1 MVSGSSVLFWKD
13 YWSNGELLC
22 EKFPRLY
29 SFALD
34 EDLSVAELAQVEDLS
49 TCFAVPI
56 SVEAFHEWQQVSQ
69 LLMDTPLSENAV
81 DRRTFVWGDKYTP
94 SRYYNFLFQ
103 RLPKDI
109 ALNAIWKSRAL
120 PKLKVFTW
128 LLMMDWLNTR

>member
-1 MVSGSSVLFWKD
+1 VVSGSSVLFWKD

-56 SVEAFHEWQQVSQ
+56 SVEVFHEWQQISQ

-81 DRRTFVWGDKYTP
+81 DLHTFVWGDKYTP
-94 SRYYNFLFQ
+94 LRILQFLVSAAAKRYCSQCHLE
-103 RLPKDI
+103 I
-109 ALNAIWKSRAL
+109 
-120 PKLKVFTW
+120 
-128 LLMMDWLNTR
+128 

>member
-81 DRRTFVWGDKYTP
+81 DRRTFVWGDKYTL
-94 SRYYNFLFQ
+94 SRYYNILFQ